1 MSGNGKHKRALY
13 ILENSKPIKLLM
25 FQKMELSSPS
35 SKKQKNLPPPPP
47 PPKKKKKNSYVS
59 GSGTLLPH
67 KNFFKELITFF

>member
-35 SKKQKNLPPPPP
+35 SKKQKNP
-47 PPKKKKKNSYVS
+47 PPKKKNKNSYVS

>member
-35 SKKQKNLPPPPP
+35 SKKQKNLPPP
-47 PPKKKKKNSYVS
+47 KKNKKQKF
-59 GSGTLLPH
+59 LCFR
-67 KNFFKELITFF
+67 KWNFVTPQKLF

>member
-25 FQKMELSSPS
+25 FQKMENPPPQK
-35 SKKQKNLPPPPP
+35 KKQN
-47 PPKKKKKNSYVS
+47 KNSYVS

>member
-35 SKKQKNLPPPPP
+35 SKKQKNP
-47 PPKKKKKNSYVS
+47 PPKKKQKFLCFRKW
-59 GSGTLLPH
+59 
-67 KNFFKELITFF
+67 NFVTPQKLF

>member
-35 SKKQKNLPPPPP
+35 SKKQKNLPPQ
-47 PPKKKKKNSYVS
+47 KKTKNKNSYVS

>member
-1 MSGNGKHKRALY
+1 MSGNGTHKRALY

-25 FQKMELSSPS
+25 FQKLE
-35 SKKQKNLPPPPP
+35 NPP
-47 PPKKKKKNSYVS
+47 PPKKKKKNKNSYVS

>member
-35 SKKQKNLPPPPP
+35 SKKQKNAPQ
-47 PPKKKKKNSYVS
+47 KKKTKILMFQEVELCYPTKTFLKN
-59 GSGTLLPH
+59 
-67 KNFFKELITFF
+67 

>member
-35 SKKQKNLPPPPP
+35 SKKQKNP
-47 PPKKKKKNSYVS
+47 PPKKKTKILMFQEVELCYPTKTFLKN
-59 GSGTLLPH
+59 
-67 KNFFKELITFF
+67 

>member
-47 PPKKKKKNSYVS
+47 PPPPQKKKKKKILMFQEVELCYP
-59 GSGTLLPH
+59 TKTFL
-67 KNFFKELITFF
+67 KN

>member
-35 SKKQKNLPPPPP
+35 SKKQNNLP
-47 PPKKKKKNSYVS
+47 PPKKKQKTKILMFQEVELCYPTKTFLKN
-59 GSGTLLPH
+59 
-67 KNFFKELITFF
+67 

>member
-25 FQKMELSSPS
+25 FQKMENR
-35 SKKQKNLPPPPP
+35 KKNTPPPPQ
-47 PPKKKKKNSYVS
+47 KKKKNSYVS

>member
-13 ILENSKPIKLLM
+13 ILENSKPIKLLV

-35 SKKQKNLPPPPP
+35 SKKQKNP
-47 PPKKKKKNSYVS
+47 PPKKKNKNSYVS

>member
-35 SKKQKNLPPPPP
+35 SKKQKNPPPL
-47 PPKKKKKNSYVS
+47 KKKNKNSYVS

-67 KNFFKELITFF
+67 KNLFKELITFF

>member
-35 SKKQKNLPPPPP
+35 SKKQKNLA
-47 PPKKKKKNSYVS
+47 PPKKNKTKILMFQEVELCYPTRTFLKN
-59 GSGTLLPH
+59 
-67 KNFFKELITFF
+67 

>member
-35 SKKQKNLPPPPP
+35 SKKQKNLPPP
-47 PPKKKKKNSYVS
+47 KKKKKKKF
-59 GSGTLLPH
+59 LCFR
-67 KNFFKELITFF
+67 KWNFVTPQELF